1 MNVKES
7 PDDKIG
13 TERVEHIHFI
23 FKLFDVFNE
32 DKITEAGLFKFM
44 EDASIRRADLPA
56 TPTDMLG
63 LNETENDIFLEIF
76 TPTYTKILDCLRKK
90 AKKKAP

>member
-1 MNVKES
+1 M
-7 PDDKIG
+7 
-13 TERVEHIHFI
+13 FI

-44 EDASIRRADLPA
+44 EDASVRRHDIAA
-56 TPTDMLG
+56 IPTEILA

-76 TPTYTKILDCLRKK
+76 TNTYSKIAELLRRKIKK
-90 AKKKAP
+90 SNMKLQTENFIR